1 MHYVYLIIS
10 KNTKSIRSYVGYTNN
25 LKKRINLH
33 THGKGAKSTRGRYWK
48 LAYKKK
54 FSNKSIAMK
63 FEYHLKKNKKLRK
76 KIKDNY
82 DK

>member
-33 THGKGAKSTRGRYWK
+33 NQGKGAKSTRGRYWK

-54 FSNKSIAMK
+54 FKKKSTAMK
-63 FEYHLKKNKKLRK
+63 FEYYLKKNKKLRK
-76 KIKDNY
+76 QIKENY
-82 DK
+82 VF

>member
-1 MHYVYLIIS
+1 MYLIIS

-33 THGKGAKSTRGRYWK
+33 NQGKGAKSTRGRYWK